1 MYIGA
6 YLNLIGGKIFP
17 WYYEYYTWILHSYFG
32 LNTTAVF
39 KQIQNLTKVPQ
50 WNNKRIT
57 VKLAI
62 SKRKITKITISNY

>member
-6 YLNLIGGKIFP
+6 YLYLIGGKILP
-17 WYYEYYTWILHSYFG
+17 WYYEYYTWILHNYFG
-32 LNTTAVF
+32 LNPTAVF
-39 KQIQNLTKVPQ
+39 RQIQNLTRVPQ